1 MDFERLN
8 TDLKELR
15 RRNRALGQAVSGLV
29 VALVISLLVI
39 LKVVGTER
47 TVVVPPA
54 IEKAFW
60 VTSTHGSKAYLEQ
73 MAAYFANLI
82 LDVDPSTIDW
92 KRDALLDWVAPG
104 QHAAMKLRQDLEAE
118 RLKRMN
124 GETSFRPQQLVANEE
139 RQSVVIRGRLRT
151 QVNGQETSN
160 DAKAYL
166 VEFDHAGGRAH
177 LKTFKEIPNEQP
189 GSAQTAA
196 AIAARP
202 R

>member
-1 MDFERLN
+1 MEFERLN
-8 TDLKELR
+8 NDLKDLR
-15 RRNRALGQAVSGLV
+15 RRNRALGLGASVLVLAV
-29 VALVISLLVI
+29 VIALLVI
-39 LKVVGTER
+39 LKIVGTER
-47 TVVVPPA
+47 TVLVPPT

-60 VTSTHGSKAYLEQ
+60 ITSARASKDYLEQ
-73 MAAYFANLI
+73 MASYFAYLI

-92 KRDALLDWVAPG
+92 KRDALLNWVAPD
-104 QHAAMKLRQDLEAE
+104 QHAAMKVRQDLEAD

-124 GETSFRPQQLVANEE
+124 GATYFRPQQLVANEE

-160 DAKAYL
+160 ETRAFL
-166 VEFDHAGGRAH
+166 VEFDYAGGRAS
-177 LKTFKEIPNEQP
+177 LKTFKEVPNAQP

-196 AIAARP
+196 TAAP

>member
-1 MDFERLN
+1 MEFDRLDV
-8 TDLKELR
+8 DLKELR
-15 RRNRALGQAVSGLV
+15 RRNRALGRAVSGLALALI
-29 VALVISLLVI
+29 VALLVI
-39 LKVVGTER
+39 LKIAGTER
-47 TVVVPPA
+47 TVLVPPT

-60 VTSTHGSKAYLEQ
+60 VTGAHGSKDYLEQ
-73 MAAYFANLI
+73 MASYFAYLI

-92 KRDALLDWVAPG
+92 KRDALLDWVSPD
-104 QHAAMKLRQDLEAE
+104 QHAAMKTRQDLEAE

-124 GETSFRPQQLVANEE
+124 GTTYFRPQQLVANEE

-160 DAKAYL
+160 ETKAFL
-166 VEFDHAGGRAH
+166 VEFDYAGGRAT

-196 AIAARP
+196 AAAAAAR
-202 R
+202 